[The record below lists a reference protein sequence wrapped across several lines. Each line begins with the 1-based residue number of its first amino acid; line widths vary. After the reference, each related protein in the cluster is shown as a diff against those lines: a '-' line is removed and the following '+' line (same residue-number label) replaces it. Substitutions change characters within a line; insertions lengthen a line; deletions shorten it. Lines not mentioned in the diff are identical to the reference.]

1 MPDPSAAAAGAA
13 SLTKGRLLAGTMVP
27 STICGVLAIAV
38 SLVRHRP
45 IGLLFEAGLS
55 AGTELSAGLLG
66 GAGAGVLGAAL
77 LLRSKIFSDA
87 RALASSALASARP
100 GAPELVAIAVAAGV
114 GEELLFRGTLQPA
127 WGLIGSSLIFT
138 FVHFWVPIGGV
149 ARAIYI
155 AFVFAVSL
163 GLGWLF
169 ERAGLGAAMVAH
181 ATTDLTILLTARRF
195 LA

>member
-1 MPDPSAAAAGAA
+1 MPDPSAAAPGAA

-45 IGLLFEAGLS
+45 IGSVFEAGLPATTQFA
-55 AGTELSAGLLG
+55 AGVLG
-66 GAGAGVLGAAL
+66 GAGAGVLGATL

-87 RALASSALASARP
+87 RALASSALASAWP
-100 GAPELVAIAVAAGV
+100 GGA
-114 GEELLFRGTLQPA
+114 
-127 WGLIGSSLIFT
+127 
-138 FVHFWVPIGGV
+138 

-163 GLGWLF
+163 GLDWLF
-169 ERAGLGAAMVAH
+169 EREGLGAAMVAH
-181 ATTDLTILLTARRF
+181 ATTDLTILLTAQRV